1 MRNEDALDTLIN
13 YLDNRRPNLPNYSK
27 RSRAGLWIA
36 SNRVEKF
43 NDWSVAARFQHKL
56 TAQGVAALASL
67 EALSRNGELEAW
79 RKTRTLPDWKLEPFE
94 EAA

>member
-1 MRNEDALDTLIN
+1 M
-13 YLDNRRPNLPNYSK
+13 K
-27 RSRAGLWIA
+27 W
-36 SNRVEKF
+36 
-43 NDWSVAARFQHKL
+43 

-67 EALSRNGELEAW
+67 EALSRNGELEVW